1 MNKADKIAKQVNK
14 LSGIDVFENTRK
26 RENIEARSLLNTVL
40 YKYKKMSLSQIKD
53 FYIQNGKSSHHT
65 TVLHS
70 LRNFDIFKNYNT
82 ELMEWLTCIT
92 SDMTKINNE
101 AKREL
106 IKIKINF
113 ISNKD
118 VDEIALLVNA
128 MAKKELE
135 TTD

>member
-1 MNKADKIAKQVNK
+1 
-14 LSGIDVFENTRK
+14 
-26 RENIEARSLLNTVL
+26 
-40 YKYKKMSLSQIKD
+40 
-53 FYIQNGKSSHHT
+53 
-65 TVLHS
+65 
-70 LRNFDIFKNYNT
+70 
-82 ELMEWLTCIT
+82 
-92 SDMTKINNE
+92 MTKINNE

-135 TTD
+135 AAD